1 MGKKIAGILFQL
13 LRSLECYFVLL
24 ICYLEIVIHM
34 MRFTG
39 SWAYLVYK
47 FIASLFYG
55 ILLGALLSV
64 FAETVSKILTY
75 VMTVLLCLYFVA
87 QIIYSGVFHTYL
99 SLSGSIGVTGQA
111 LDFMDVILSEIKADG
126 ISILL
131 LLLPVVLLFVWLRKK
146 ISFERHAWWAYIL
159 NVMVLIT
166 IYIYQLLIMSV
177 NNKEMYSAY
186 IVYNNYTSVD
196 LSVEK
201 LGVVQTLYLDAKAGL
216 LHKERETDFMIETS
230 VSEFSQNTGTEEAAL
245 LPELPEMEVP
255 FLPQPDPNDE
265 KPEPEKVD
273 TSPNVLALDLGQ
285 MAEEETNKNIREIHQ
300 YVDTA
305 AATNRNEYTG
315 MFSGYNLIF
324 ITAEGFSGYMI
335 DSRRTPTLYRLS
347 HEGFYFKNY
356 YTPLWYGS
364 TLGGEYANLTGLI
377 PKNGGYLSMK
387 KSGKNGNCMLFTLSE
402 QLKRQGYTVKGY
414 HNNDYKYYGRNISHP
429 NLGYD
434 WTGVGNGYEA
444 ETNSY
449 GNTLWPQSDLRMVQ
463 STFDDYAGEEPFH
476 TYYLTVSG
484 HVLYDFGSNAM
495 SARHK
500 EEVADL
506 PYSDTTKAYLAC
518 QYELELAMAEL
529 VKDLEEAGIADR
541 TLIVLT
547 ADHVPYDN
555 KDVLDELAGRELE
568 DNFEWYKNTLI
579 IWSASMEEPVPVDKY
594 CCSLDVL
601 PTVSNLMGLPYDSRM
616 LAGQDILSDSEG
628 LVIFNNRSFI
638 TDRCSYNSGTGKVI
652 SFTGEEIPEDYIKNR
667 KAVVSNKFQISESIC
682 DYDYYKYIDAVLN
695 SE

>member
-34 MRFTG
+34 IRFTG
-39 SWAYLVYK
+39 SWTYLVYK
-47 FIASLFYG
+47 CIASLFYG

-111 LDFMDVILSEIKADG
+111 LDFMDVILAEIRADG
-126 ISILL
+126 IFILL
-131 LLLPVVLLFVWLRKK
+131 MLLPVVFLFVWLRKK
-146 ISFERHAWWAYIL
+146 ISFERHVWWAYIL
-159 NVMVLIT
+159 SVMVLVT

-177 NNKEMYSAY
+177 NNNEMYSAY

-216 LHKERETDFMIETS
+216 LDKERETDFMIETS
-230 VSEFSQNTGTEEAAL
+230 VSDFPQNTGTEEVSP

-255 FLPQPDPNDE
+255 FLPPPDQEEE
-265 KPEPEKVD
+265 KTEPEKVD
-273 TSPNVLALDLGQ
+273 TSPNVLALDLRQ
-285 MAEEETNKNIREIHQ
+285 MVEEEPNKNIREIHQ

-434 WTGVGNGYEA
+434 WIGVGNGYEA

-518 QYELELAMAEL
+518 QYELELALAEL

-638 TDRCSYNSGTGKVI
+638 TDRCSYNSGTGKIV
-652 SFTGEEIPEDYIKNR
+652 SFTGEEISEDYIKNR